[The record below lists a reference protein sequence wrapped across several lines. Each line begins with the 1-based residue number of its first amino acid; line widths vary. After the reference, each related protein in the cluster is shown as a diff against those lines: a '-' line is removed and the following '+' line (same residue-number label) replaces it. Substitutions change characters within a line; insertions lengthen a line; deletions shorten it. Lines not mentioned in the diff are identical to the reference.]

1 VHIILAS
8 TDPVAATAS
17 PWTPII
23 TGCFLIAGALI
34 SLGSTWFVDWRK
46 GRRDHNR
53 RFDADLAKHG
63 ADFLLHADE
72 FNEQIK
78 IRRTPWRSPILGEP
92 SEDEV
97 ARRNK
102 EVEAADEK
110 GRGSRA
116 SASRTLD
123 LLSFIAPAG
132 VTDTARA
139 HLMQLDGAF
148 TFTNFDYDSS
158 QQRIE
163 KSREQVVTVVR
174 EALALPTSGSASKL
188 ASGYKFNWFWRNSD
202 GSLRTKRATLI
213 HGAVLVLAIAAL
225 LFAGSWAGSL
235 LGLFR

>member
-8 TDPVAATAS
+8 TDPVSATAS

-46 GRRDHNR
+46 GRRDHER

-63 ADFLLHADE
+63 ADFLLHTDE

-78 IRRTPWRSPILGEP
+78 VRRTPWRSPILGEP

-97 ARRNK
+97 ARRDK
-102 EVEAADEK
+102 EVDAADEN
-110 GRGSRA
+110 GRASRA

-123 LLSFIAPAG
+123 LLSFIAPAD
-132 VTDTARA
+132 VTDTART
-139 HLMQLDGAF
+139 HLKQLDGAF

-174 EALALPTSGSASKL
+174 EALALPTSATAPKAAS
-188 ASGYKFNWFWRNSD
+188 SYKFKWFWRNSD
-202 GSLRTKRATLI
+202 GSLRTRRATLI
-213 HGAVLVLAIAAL
+213 HCGVIVLVVAAL
-225 LFAGSWAGSL
+225 LFAGSWVGSL